1 MLRQAAVECRPA
13 YRMTGGQGIYIRM
26 EEKGDWEYV
35 RKLTEIKFDRIT
47 RGAGMSGFIY
57 VRCVERMYREI
68 RDRCSPLTP
77 TGQGKGL
84 QVLPREKCL

>member
-1 MLRQAAVECRPA
+1 
-13 YRMTGGQGIYIRM
+13 MTGGQGIYIRK

-68 RDRCSPLTP
+68 RD
-77 TGQGKGL
+77 
-84 QVLPREKCL
+84 